1 MYQAGEFIVYGTNSV
16 CRVESIGKP
25 PFETEEDKLY
35 YTLVPV
41 TGTETI
47 YIPTDSP
54 VFTRPVISR
63 EKAEELI
70 NSIPDIEEDHFVCH
84 SVRMANEHYQAALQ
98 SHDADPLAELL
109 DHVSISKW
117 NWNAESTD
125 LLLKAEGVV
134 SNNGTKGNPCL
145 SGDILGDWREEVIW
159 ASEDQTELRI
169 YSTTIPAVDR
179 RATWMNDRQYRLA
192 IAWQNVAYN
201 QPPHPSF

>member
-98 SHDADPLAELL
+98 SHDCEELVQL
-109 DHVSISKW
+109 IKTVYAKSRRHGRRVCAAAVFHGQCDGRRHSDGAVGGTGWSCKSLRSRRSTPTSRDCLTGTRCW
-117 NWNAESTD
+117 GRCASRESSATIRFIPR
-125 LLLKAEGVV
+125 G
-134 SNNGTKGNPCL
+134 
-145 SGDILGDWREEVIW
+145 
-159 ASEDQTELRI
+159 
-169 YSTTIPAVDR
+169 TTILR
-179 RATWMNDRQYRLA
+179 
-192 IAWQNVAYN
+192 
-201 QPPHPSF
+201 

>member
-98 SHDADPLAELL
+98 SHDCEELVQL
-109 DHVSISKW
+109 IKTVYAKSRRHGRRVGCTRYSAQGS
-117 NWNAESTD
+117 S
-125 LLLKAEGVV
+125 GVYQ
-134 SNNGTKGNPCL
+134 
-145 SGDILGDWREEVIW
+145 
-159 ASEDQTELRI
+159 SEDWQAGKKDGKENCRI
-169 YSTTIPAVDR
+169 NGKREA
-179 RATWMNDRQYRLA
+179 L
-192 IAWQNVAYN
+192 
-201 QPPHPSF
+201 

>member
-98 SHDADPLAELL
+98 SHDCEELVQLIKTVYAKSRRHGRRVSQVDQRYRKRAEELL
-109 DHVSISKW
+109 NSELSVALGIPLKEVLAYI
-117 NWNAESTD
+117 NQRIGKLGKKTAKKTAE
-125 LLLKAEGVV
+125 
-134 SNNGTKGNPCL
+134 
-145 SGDILGDWREEVIW
+145 
-159 ASEDQTELRI
+159 
-169 YSTTIPAVDR
+169 
-179 RATWMNDRQYRLA
+179 
-192 IAWQNVAYN
+192 
-201 QPPHPSF
+201 

>member
-70 NSIPDIEEDHFVCH
+70 SSIPDIEEDHFVCH
-84 SVRMANEHYQAALQ
+84 SVRMANEHYQEALQ
-98 SHDADPLAELL
+98 SHDCEELVQLIKTVYAKSRRHGRRVSQVDQRYRKRAEELL
-109 DHVSISKW
+109 NSELSVALGIPLKEVPAYINQRIGKSEKKTAKKT
-117 NWNAESTD
+117 AE
-125 LLLKAEGVV
+125 
-134 SNNGTKGNPCL
+134 
-145 SGDILGDWREEVIW
+145 
-159 ASEDQTELRI
+159 
-169 YSTTIPAVDR
+169 
-179 RATWMNDRQYRLA
+179 
-192 IAWQNVAYN
+192 
-201 QPPHPSF
+201 

>member
-98 SHDADPLAELL
+98 SHDCEELVQLIKTVYAKSRRHGRRVSQVDQRYRKRAEELL
-109 DHVSISKW
+109 NS
-117 NWNAESTD
+117 
-125 LLLKAEGVV
+125 
-134 SNNGTKGNPCL
+134 
-145 SGDILGDWREEVIW
+145 
-159 ASEDQTELRI
+159 ELRLH
-169 YSTTIPAVDR
+169 SVFRSRKFR
-179 RATWMNDRQYRLA
+179 RISIRGLASWEKRRQRKL
-192 IAWQNVAYN
+192 QNKWKREAL
-201 QPPHPSF
+201 